1 MFPVVLPLWWVL
13 VGAVTRLFL
22 PLPCQNTSEMEGGGD
37 GHQSSIN
44 TLPDI
49 SLVRHRAAASP
60 WHRVLPQF
68 LPAVSPTD
76 GCHRRK
82 LIGLLRRKGLG
93 CLNKSSVWL

>member
-1 MFPVVLPLWWVL
+1 MFPVVLSLWWVL

-60 WHRVLPQF
+60 NTGFCRSLSLLYHRPMGV
-68 LPAVSPTD
+68 TE
-76 GCHRRK
+76 G
-82 LIGLLRRKGLG
+82 
-93 CLNKSSVWL
+93 N